1 MAKCKNCGMEL
12 GPEDTCVFATYRL
25 DMNGKELMICCERCA
40 ANMKAPDQPA
50 APPVRLAPPALSVK
64 RPPVNAPAR
73 KKRSPR
79 KAPKKAV
86 KKTASK
92 RTRKAAKNAARR
104 PKPGP
109 SGRRRKK

>member
-40 ANMKAPDQPA
+40 ANMKAPEQPA
-50 APPVRLAPPALSVK
+50 APPALSVK
-64 RPPVNAPAR
+64 RQPVKAPAR
-73 KKRSPR
+73 SKKSPR

-86 KKTASK
+86 KRTASK
-92 RTRKAAKNAARR
+92 RPRRAAKKAVRR
-104 PKPGP
+104 PERKP
-109 SGRRRKK
+109 SARRRRK